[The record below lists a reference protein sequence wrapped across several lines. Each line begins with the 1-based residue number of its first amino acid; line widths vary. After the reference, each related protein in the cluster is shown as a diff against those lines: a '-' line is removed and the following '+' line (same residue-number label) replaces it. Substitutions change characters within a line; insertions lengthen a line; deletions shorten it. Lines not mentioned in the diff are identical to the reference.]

1 MQPRQRNL
9 ESVDARRPVV
19 TSRLLRTLPADAP
32 LQVAPPAD
40 DASPSPRRAERGWL
54 LDLAALVL
62 LVLVA
67 VALLW
72 PLPLHPAST
81 LPDLGDPLDSAW
93 RLAWPVHQL
102 RTDPRHLLD
111 ANIFYPVR
119 TTYLFDELILGVAVL
134 TAPIFLLGGSGVL
147 AFNAGLLFA
156 FAANGGAMYALGR
169 YMVGNRLAAF
179 GGALVFMAAPFRFQ
193 HVGHL
198 GLSSAYWMPLALLF
212 LDRLWVQPG
221 WRRALPFGGAVA
233 LQALSAQYYGFQVA
247 IVSGLLVLC
256 IAVRHRGRHGF
267 GRFAF
272 ALLVATLFAEL
283 LLFPIVAP
291 YAGVKGTWNYSRGL
305 AENELYS
312 ATLSSFLAAPPNT
325 IAGARVAGALRQQ
338 LGVTSGNIWLYP
350 GIGALIVGAAGL
362 LLAKRGAKDALNAGF
377 FVLLALFGAAM
388 TLGPTLYTQAVGV
401 RPLTELMPYR
411 LFFQVVPVFDAMR
424 APERFGNVLLL
435 GLAGAVTWGIAAL
448 TNRLRSAGRSYLAGM
463 VGILL
468 VSLVAAEYV
477 RAPLTVAQ
485 VPPMPPVYGWLA
497 AQPRGPVL
505 ELPLGPSPTQLNREQ
520 VRQYWSTFH
529 WQPRVNGSSDITPL
543 VYDSLRRD
551 LAAFPDARSLAILE
565 GLGVRYVI
573 VHRAEFTAPGWEAVT
588 ARYASNRTALAPRGE
603 FGDDLAFELRPEDR
617 FATLRAIMTPG
628 ARVFL
633 SGADPLGTDTYMAT
647 IAYQLR
653 DHPLVTRIVPTFGIP
668 YGRPQGG
675 IPGRYAIL
683 YRGEDPARY
692 NFPPGGS
699 LIYED
704 TVVQVYDTLGN

>member
-1 MQPRQRNL
+1 M
-9 ESVDARRPVV
+9 

-32 LQVAPPAD
+32 PLVAPVGKGGP
-40 DASPSPRRAERGWL
+40 PGCRWVGRGWL

-93 RLAWPVHQL
+93 RLAWPVHQV
-102 RTDPRHLLD
+102 RIDPRHLLD

-119 TTYLFDELILGVAVL
+119 TTYLFDELILGVAIL

-156 FAANGGAMYALGR
+156 FAANGAAMYALGR
-169 YMVGNRLAAF
+169 HLVANRLAAF

-247 IVSGLLVLC
+247 IVSGLFVLF
-256 IAVRHRGRHGF
+256 IAFRHRGRQGF

-272 ALLVATLFAEL
+272 ALLMATLFAEL
-283 LLFPIVAP
+283 LLFPVVAP

-312 ATLSSFLAAPPNT
+312 ATLSSYLAAPPNT
-325 IAGARVAGALRQQ
+325 IVGARLASALRQR
-338 LGVTSGNIWLYP
+338 LGITAWNVWLYP
-350 GIGALIVGAAGL
+350 GVGALLVAAAGL
-362 LLAKRGAKDALNAGF
+362 VLSKRGIKEALNAGF
-377 FVLLALFGAAM
+377 FALLALFGAAM
-388 TLGPTLYTQAVGV
+388 TLGPTLYAQAVGV
-401 RPLTELMPYR
+401 RPLTEWMPYR
-411 LFFQVVPVFDAMR
+411 LFFQVIPVFDAMR

-435 GLAGAVTWGIAAL
+435 GLAGAVTWGIAGIIG
-448 TNRLRSAGRSYLAGM
+448 RLPSRGRSYSGAL
-463 VGILL
+463 VGVLL
-468 VSLVAAEYV
+468 VGLVAAEYA
-477 RAPLTVAQ
+477 RAPLTVAT
-485 VPPMPPVYGWLA
+485 VPQMPPVYGWLA
-497 AQPRGPVL
+497 AQPRGPTL

-551 LAAFPDARSLAILE
+551 LAAFPDARSLAILR

-573 VHRAEFTAPGWEAVT
+573 VHRAEFTAPGWDAIA
-588 ARYASNRTALAPRGE
+588 ARYDSSRNALVPRGE
-603 FGDDLAFELRPEDR
+603 FGVDLAFELRPEDR

-668 YGRPQGG
+668 YSRPQGG
-675 IPGRYAIL
+675 VLGRYAVL

-699 LIYED
+699 VIYED
-704 TVVQVYDTLGN
+704 SVVQVYDAPGN